1 MSYLFGDSTPSPF
14 RINFIEFLRLAVG
27 FSVHALRVEHR
38 VLLEQTRRIALE
50 EENDAD
56 GQRLE
61 RLLGRV
67 TNTIEDASG
76 GVQPRVAACA
86 AEIQDKAREVVVA
99 GLEAM
104 RQSLTQNIAEIA
116 QNIKLERKSSVTA
129 LEKVVL
135 VYDLPEAKTTIHVR
149 LSDGGRYAARM
160 ESETPYRLETVI
172 ELAVPAES
180 AFAYD
185 VRVDKFVEGLELRA
199 PETGGWIRK
208 ESRMVPQK
216 LGRFHITELTLGETS
231 LIKLRSSP
239 EPNATGFDISV
250 GVEEPQVQIV
260 KIGKDVEGSGA
271 FEPEP
276 SDIPNVLRLRDK
288 LEEAAHGL
296 LAKRRALTSARI
308 ADEPVEESAGM
319 RSLVEQLIQVMAP
332 MVREIAEH
340 SLSPGELVLR
350 RMMGDDRREEVFI
363 TKSELRASLDDLTDV
378 DREFFA
384 PLELD
389 QEVAPAV
396 ARRFSQAPV
405 AEQREDRDP
414 PSGIKRSNRPPPLRS
429 GMGG

>member
-38 VLLEQTRRIALE
+38 VLLEQTRRIGLE
-50 EENDAD
+50 EETDAD

-61 RLLGRV
+61 RLLARV

-76 GVQPRVAACA
+76 DVQPRVAACA
-86 AEIQDKAREVVVA
+86 VEMQDKAREVVAV

-104 RQSLTQNIAEIA
+104 RLSLAQHIAEIT
-116 QNIKLERKSSVTA
+116 QNIKLERKSSLTA
-129 LEKVVL
+129 LEKVLL
-135 VYDLPEAKTTIHVR
+135 VYDLPEAKNTIHVR
-149 LSDGGRYAARM
+149 LSEGGRYAARL
-160 ESETPYRLETVI
+160 ESETPYRLDTVI
-172 ELAVPAES
+172 ELAMPVES
-180 AFAYD
+180 AFAHD

-231 LIKLRSSP
+231 IIKLRSSP

-250 GVEEPQVQIV
+250 GVEEPQVHIV
-260 KIGKDVEGSGA
+260 KIGKDMEGSGA

-288 LEEAAHGL
+288 LEEAAHAL
-296 LAKRRALTSARI
+296 LTKRRALTSARI
-308 ADEPVEESAGM
+308 ADEPIEESAGM
-319 RSLVEQLIQVMAP
+319 RALVEQLIVVMGP
-332 MVREIAEH
+332 MIREIAEH

-350 RMMGDDRREEVFI
+350 RMTGDDRREEVFI
-363 TKSELRASLDDLTDV
+363 TKSELRAHLDDLTDA

-396 ARRFSQAPV
+396 ARRFSQAP
-405 AEQREDRDP
+405 AAALREDRDP